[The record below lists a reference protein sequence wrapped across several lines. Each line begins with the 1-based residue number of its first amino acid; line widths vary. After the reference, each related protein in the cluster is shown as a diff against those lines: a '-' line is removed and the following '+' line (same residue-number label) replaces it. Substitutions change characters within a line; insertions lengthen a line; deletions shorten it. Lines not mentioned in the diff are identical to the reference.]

1 MNLHSKYVRL
11 LALLAAAILVT
22 IAWPGNSVAVGS
34 LFQSPAPTPSPTR
47 VLPTAT
53 TVPTQNPPTATS
65 RPTDTP
71 VPKTTITANV
81 PAVAPTA
88 TRQPAKPGKT
98 PRVVVPMVETG
109 GKKATSPT
117 AVLPTTTPV
126 PAPTPDSREK
136 LASFIDS
143 AVLGIGYIWLTLG
156 IILFVGALAL
166 LVWLWS
172 RSER

>member
-11 LALLAAAILVT
+11 LALLAAALLIT
-22 IAWPGNSVAVGS
+22 IAWPGNSAAVGS

-65 RPTDTP
+65 QPTETP
-71 VPKTTITANV
+71 VPKATT
-81 PAVAPTA
+81 VAPTA

-117 AVLPTTTPV
+117 AVLPTATPV

-156 IILFVGALAL
+156 IILFVAALAL
-166 LVWLWS
+166 LAWLWS
-172 RSER
+172 RGER